1 MLWACGPAKSC
12 QDVIVKA
19 ALDGQIAH
27 QRSPGGHVGPRP
39 FDMSD
44 NCRQACCRGIALA
57 DLDGRTRESE
67 LDDFGAAFREADMA
81 HPSAPGDQG
90 TRKAEPGTS
99 RR

>member
-1 MLWACGPAKSC
+1 MLWARGPAKSC
-12 QDVIVKA
+12 QDVIIKA

-27 QRSPGGHVGPRP
+27 QRPPGGHVGPRP

-44 NCRQACCRGIALA
+44 NCRQAGRCGIALA
-57 DLDGRTRESE
+57 DFDGRTRESE
-67 LDDFGAAFREADMA
+67 LHDFRAAFREADIA

-90 TRKAEPGTS
+90 TGKAETS